1 MITDSR
7 HSREPP
13 SSVKK
18 GDDTVTRT
26 LPIQK
31 LSSSALRGWAA
42 FSVSSFLVS
51 AAFSVWLG
59 SNPLRSDDPYVP
71 GFISGMSTAML
82 SLCWSGARWL
92 DWGQWQRHCLYFVPL
107 VLMVGFL
114 LTLDMVDAAGE
125 AQGIPTILAVAVAIG
140 GLAGYPIHLLKD
152 GSMWTILAAIPG
164 VLLLLGYASALT
176 HVVW

>member
-1 MITDSR
+1 MNTTS
-7 HSREPP
+7 
-13 SSVKK
+13 
-18 GDDTVTRT
+18 
-26 LPIQK
+26 LIQR

-51 AAFSVWLG
+51 AVFCIWLR
-59 SNPLRSDDPYVP
+59 SNPLLSDDPYIP

-92 DWGQWQRHCLYFVPL
+92 DWGPWRRHCVYFVPL

-125 AQGIPTILAVAVAIG
+125 GQGIPTVLATAVAGG

-152 GSMWTILAAIPG
+152 GSMWTVLAAIPG